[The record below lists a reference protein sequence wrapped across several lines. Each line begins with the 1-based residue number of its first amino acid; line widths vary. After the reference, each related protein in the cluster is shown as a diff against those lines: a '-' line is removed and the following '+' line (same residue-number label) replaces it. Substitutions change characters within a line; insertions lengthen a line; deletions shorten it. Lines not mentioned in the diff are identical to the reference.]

1 MAAYKQECQQ
11 RKGGKGPLDAGQ
23 LRDLAMSYVARYA
36 TSAARLERYLARKLH
51 ERGWREDE
59 QMPDLA
65 ALVSRFVDLGFVDDE
80 AFAHSRGASLLR
92 RGYGARRVHQSL
104 AEAGVAPGLR
114 EEVTGSQADL
124 RHAALVMAR
133 KRRFGPFAAALP
145 DKDKREKQLAAML
158 RAGHA
163 MDMAREMVNATSAEA
178 AEAWA
183 TELDGELDGEFGE

>member
-11 RKGGKGPLDAGQ
+11 RKRGKGPLDAGQ

-59 QMPDLA
+59 RAPDLA
-65 ALVSRFVDLGFVDDE
+65 ALVARFVELGYVDDE
-80 AFAHSRGASLLR
+80 AFARTRGSSLLR
-92 RGYGARRVHQSL
+92 RGYGARRVSQSL
-104 AEAGVAPGLR
+104 AEAGVAQGIR
-114 EEVTGSQADL
+114 DEVTASQARL

-133 KRRFGPFAAALP
+133 KRRFGPFGGQLP
-145 DKDKREKQLAAML
+145 DHETREKQLAAML

-163 MDMAREMVNATSAEA
+163 MDMAREMVNAASPEA
-178 AEAWA
+178 AQEWA
-183 TELDGELDGEFGE
+183 AELDEDARDEGW